1 MLKRFFFGVFERTGK
16 GRFCHVLG
24 GCCHCLSAF
33 RVPLWERPER
43 THQALPNR
51 EAKTIMAARRRTPGA
66 GSVFRDKNGTWHYC
80 KDLGVDPATG
90 KRRMLQAKGSTK
102 AEARERFEAKLAEM
116 ERAGL
121 VPGAKSPY
129 LVDYTERWLRDYRTR
144 VKPNTYRTRKGRLKA
159 CNEVIG
165 YVRLRE
171 LTSEHVRHCMR
182 VLGERLAPSTLKD
195 HFVSL
200 KMLLDDAELEELIPV
215 DPCRKVRPPRVE
227 PKEVRILALDQP
239 KRMIE
244 STVRMPEAKRGSVE
258 TADGL
263 EMWALLFE
271 LAFASGMRAGERY
284 ALMPYELE
292 RRDGVPGIFVQRQI
306 QQYGLPG
313 EAVIP
318 KWLDAEHLH
327 GILWLTTPKTRA
339 AIRFVPIPE
348 DLWER
353 LWARIRRLGI
363 GDHEL
368 VFTNQ
373 LGHPIREST
382 ERYHWLKALRE
393 AGLPEVKIH
402 SARHWMASM
411 TARANMPDDAI
422 DAEIIDDEPEET

>member
-1 MLKRFFFGVFERTGK
+1 
-16 GRFCHVLG
+16 
-24 GCCHCLSAF
+24 
-33 RVPLWERPER
+33 
-43 THQALPNR
+43 
-51 EAKTIMAARRRTPGA
+51 MAARRRTPGA
-66 GSVFRDKNGTWHYC
+66 GSVFRDKNGTWHYR

-116 ERAGL
+116 ERTGL

-144 VKPNTYRTRKGRLKA
+144 VKPNTYRTREGRLKA

-200 KMLLDDAELEELIPV
+200 KMLLDDAEPEELIPV

-227 PKEVRILALDQP
+227 PKEVRILAPDQP

-271 LAFASGMRAGERY
+271 LAFASGMRESERY

-292 RRDGVPGIFVQRQI
+292 LRDGQPGINVQRQI
-306 QQYGLPG
+306 QRYGRPG
-313 EAVIP
+313 EVEIP
-318 KWLDAEHLH
+318 NWLEATHIT
-327 GILWLTTPKTRA
+327 GTLWLTTPKTRA
-339 AIRFVPIPE
+339 ARRFVPISTQ
-348 DLWER
+348 LWNR
-353 LWARIRRLGI
+353 LWDWIRANNI
-363 GDHEL
+363 GMRDF
-368 VFTNQ
+368 VFTSARGN
-373 LGHPIREST
+373 PVCSST
-382 ERYHWLKALRE
+382 ERYQWMKALKA
-393 AGLPEVKIH
+393 AGLPQVKIH
-402 SARHWMASM
+402 SARHWMATM
-411 TARANMPDDAI
+411 AARANMPDDARI
-422 DAEIIDDEPEET
+422 AVMGHTSMQMTMRYTHRDAASLGRLMAAAIPDLGGGEIVEAEIIEDAV

>member
-1 MLKRFFFGVFERTGK
+1 
-16 GRFCHVLG
+16 
-24 GCCHCLSAF
+24 
-33 RVPLWERPER
+33 
-43 THQALPNR
+43 
-51 EAKTIMAARRRTPGA
+51 MAARRRTPGA
-66 GSVFRDKNGTWHYC
+66 GSVFRDKNGTWHYR

-116 ERAGL
+116 ERTGL

-144 VKPNTYRTRKGRLKA
+144 VKPNTYRTREGRLKA

-215 DPCRKVRPPRVE
+215 DSCRKVRPPRVE
-227 PKEVRILALDQP
+227 PKEVRILAPDQP
-239 KRMIE
+239 KRIIE

-271 LAFASGMRAGERY
+271 LAFASGMREGERY

-292 RRDGVPGIFVQRQI
+292 LRDGQPGINVQRQI
-306 QQYGLPG
+306 QRYGRPG
-313 EAVIP
+313 EVEIP
-318 KWLDAEHLH
+318 NWLEATHIT
-327 GILWLTTPKTRA
+327 GTLWLTTPKTRA
-339 AIRFVPIPE
+339 ARRFVPISTQ
-348 DLWER
+348 LWNR
-353 LWARIRRLGI
+353 LWDWIRANNI
-363 GDHEL
+363 GMRDF
-368 VFTNQ
+368 VFTSARGN
-373 LGHPIREST
+373 PVCSST
-382 ERYHWLKALRE
+382 ERYQWMKALKA
-393 AGLPEVKIH
+393 AGLPQVKIH
-402 SARHWMASM
+402 SARHWMATM
-411 TARANMPDDAI
+411 AARANMPDDARI
-422 DAEIIDDEPEET
+422 AVMGHTSMQMTMRYTHRDAASLGRLMAAAIPDLGGGEIVEAEIIEDAV

>member
-1 MLKRFFFGVFERTGK
+1 
-16 GRFCHVLG
+16 
-24 GCCHCLSAF
+24 
-33 RVPLWERPER
+33 
-43 THQALPNR
+43 
-51 EAKTIMAARRRTPGA
+51 MAARRRTPGA
-66 GSVFRDKNGTWHYC
+66 GSVFRDKNGTWHYR

-116 ERAGL
+116 ERTGL

-144 VKPNTYRTRKGRLKA
+144 VKPNTYRTREGRLKA

-200 KMLLDDAELEELIPV
+200 KMLLDDAEPEELIPV

-227 PKEVRILALDQP
+227 PKEVRILAPDQP

-271 LAFASGMRAGERY
+271 LAFASGMRECERY

-292 RRDGVPGIFVQRQI
+292 LRDGQPGINVQRQI
-306 QQYGLPG
+306 QRYGRPG
-313 EAVIP
+313 EVEIP
-318 KWLDAEHLH
+318 NWLEATHIT
-327 GILWLTTPKTRA
+327 GTLWLTTPKTRA
-339 AIRFVPIPE
+339 ARRFVPISTQ
-348 DLWER
+348 LWNR
-353 LWARIRRLGI
+353 LWDWIRANNI
-363 GDHEL
+363 GMRDF
-368 VFTNQ
+368 VFTSARGN
-373 LGHPIREST
+373 PVCSST
-382 ERYHWLKALRE
+382 ERYQWMKALKA
-393 AGLPEVKIH
+393 AGLPQVKIH
-402 SARHWMASM
+402 SARHWMATM
-411 TARANMPDDAI
+411 AARANMPDDARI
-422 DAEIIDDEPEET
+422 AVMGHTSMQMTMRYTHRDAASLGRLMAAAIPDLGGGEIVEAEIIEDAV

>member
-1 MLKRFFFGVFERTGK
+1 M
-16 GRFCHVLG
+16 
-24 GCCHCLSAF
+24 
-33 RVPLWERPER
+33 
-43 THQALPNR
+43 
-51 EAKTIMAARRRTPGA
+51 
-66 GSVFRDKNGTWHYC
+66 
-80 KDLGVDPATG
+80 
-90 KRRMLQAKGSTK
+90 
-102 AEARERFEAKLAEM
+102 
-116 ERAGL
+116 
-121 VPGAKSPY
+121 
-129 LVDYTERWLRDYRTR
+129 
-144 VKPNTYRTRKGRLKA
+144 
-159 CNEVIG
+159 
-165 YVRLRE
+165 
-171 LTSEHVRHCMR
+171 
-182 VLGERLAPSTLKD
+182 LGERLAPSTLKD

-227 PKEVRILALDQP
+227 PKEVRILAPDQP

-244 STVRMPEAKRGSVE
+244 STVRMPEAKRRSVE

-411 TARANMPDDAI
+411 TARANMPDDARTAVMGHTSITMTMRYTHRDTASLGRLMADAISSLHDDAI